1 MIRRLRIKFVCIN
14 MAIVL
19 LLLSGILGTV
29 LRLDRANHDRE
40 SIRTMQAFAFAP
52 PGARLPDAPG
62 ARLPDAPP
70 GVIHLPCFTL
80 REGRGGRLIADGSNF
95 FDLSDETVLRE
106 LYTLV
111 LDAEKPSGIF
121 PDYSLRYLRAETP
134 GGLCAVFADASG
146 ELSSRRSLLRSCL
159 LIGSAGAA
167 AFLLVSV
174 MLSFWAVH
182 PVSEAWAQ
190 QRQFV
195 SDASH
200 ELKTPLTV
208 ILTNAELLRDAS
220 CSPAAQAQAVSHILS
235 MSRQMRGLI
244 ESLLELARADGGLP
258 RQCTAVFD
266 LSHALTCALL
276 PFEPVYF
283 EKGLCLS
290 ERIEAGIYVR
300 GSETHFKQVLEIFLD
315 NAQKYASAGGEVT
328 VTLRRMGKGRCQLSV
343 ANPGEALSPAQL
355 RDIFKRFYRV
365 DQARSQ
371 DGSYGLGLSIAEA
384 VVRRH
389 RGRIWAE
396 SAGGC
401 NTFFVQLPTVP
412 AP

>member
-29 LRLDRANHDRE
+29 LHLDRTNHDRE

-52 PGARLPDAPG
+52 PGARLPDAP
-62 ARLPDAPP
+62 P
-70 GVIHLPCFTL
+70 GGIHLPCFTL
-80 REGRGGRLIADGSNF
+80 REGHGGRLIANGSNF

-106 LYTLV
+106 LYALAIG
-111 LDAEKPSGIF
+111 AEKPSGIF

-174 MLSFWAVH
+174 LLSFWAVH
-182 PVSEAWAQ
+182 PVSEAWAH

-258 RQCTAVFD
+258 RQCTAAFD

-328 VTLRRMGKGRCQLSV
+328 VTLRRMGSGRCQLSV